1 MPEHPPPRTPIRR
14 NAVSGRFCCTFSS
27 FTCFAADSDNTTAMA
42 RFLPLFG
49 CGAARHR
56 CILLFVVR
64 ERRLDRILRQHRAVD
79 LHGRQLQLVDD
90 VGVLDLRR
98 LVDRLALQPL
108 GGQARRGDRA
118 AAAEG
123 LELRVLD
130 DAGLEVDLDLQLH
143 HVAALRR
150 ADETRAHARRLLAEG
165 PDVARV
171 VVVVDHLV
179 AVRHRAP
186 PYSAFRLMASIVRW
200 PTYSTS
206 SAVVKRWRLKRIDEW
221 ASSAVAPSAA
231 ITYEG
236 SSVDE
241 VHADPD
247 DNAVSRFKPMGTDS
261 PSTDRKS
268 TRLNSSHSSISYA
281 VFCLK

>member
-1 MPEHPPPRTPIRR
+1 MSNSLSCGLFSVSNSSTYDMPEHPPPRTPILR
-14 NAVSGRFCCTFSS
+14 NAVSGRFCACLSS
-27 FTCFAADSDNTTAMA
+27 FTCFAAASDNTTAMT
-42 RFLPLFG
+42 RFLPLFR

-56 CILLFVVR
+56 CVLLFVVR
-64 ERRLDRILRQHRAVD
+64 ERRLDGVFRQHRAVD

-123 LELRVLD
+123 LEPGVFD

-150 ADETRAHARRLLAEG
+150 ADEARSHTRRLLAEG
-165 PDVARV
+165 SDVARV

-179 AVRHRAP
+179 AVRHRTP
-186 PYSAFRLMASIVRW
+186 PYSAFHLMVLI
-200 PTYSTS
+200 STPS
-206 SAVVKRWRLKRIDEW
+206 F
-221 ASSAVAPSAA
+221 ASSYS
-231 ITYEG
+231 
-236 SSVDE
+236 
-241 VHADPD
+241 
-247 DNAVSRFKPMGTDS
+247 
-261 PSTDRKS
+261 
-268 TRLNSSHSSISYA
+268 
-281 VFCLK
+281 